1 MKICMVM
8 KSKAA
13 TKKNSKMNKRHECL
27 PCMRCLNAD
36 GVMTRYEKQYGPKVF
51 HTVQEFVCPRC
62 GYREITEVT
71 QVEGDKSG

>member
-1 MKICMVM
+1 
-8 KSKAA
+8 
-13 TKKNSKMNKRHECL
+13 
-27 PCMRCLNAD
+27 MRCLNAD